1 MKVNIIS
8 KEQNP
13 LMKRTEVTFSVDH
26 SQNGGTPSRADV
38 SRQLAS
44 MLKRKA
50 ELVFVKNFETKRG
63 TMVGVGEANIYDTI
77 EQAKFLEPKH
87 IMTRNNVPESTEE
100 SEDKKEQKKEE
111 E

>member
-8 KEQNP
+8 KEPNP

-26 SQNGGTPSRADV
+26 SQQGGTPTRADV

-44 MLKRKA
+44 MLNRKI
-50 ELVFVKNFETKRG
+50 ELVFVKNLKTKRG
-63 TMVGVGEANIYDTI
+63 SMLGVGEANIYDTI
-77 EQAKFLEPKH
+77 EQAKLLEPKH
-87 IMTRNNVPESTEE
+87 ILNRNKAPESTEE
-100 SEDKKEQKKEE
+100 PEDKKEQKKEE